1 MLGVQQHGRQRRGV
15 SKPPPAKG
23 KAAARKYKPP
33 QCPGAVRV
41 VYIASPMKL
50 TASPE
55 EFRAVVQELTG
66 RHSNIADR
74 HYVDS
79 ATIDHPPPPPPA
91 CSGYVASA
99 TAAPPPVA
107 AVPPPVLTPPL
118 PPQTFQSYDHRG
130 EHEQAAVQCY
140 GQGHRW

>member
-1 MLGVQQHGRQRRGV
+1 MLGVQQHGRQRHGI
-15 SKPPPAKG
+15 SKPPPAKKG

-79 ATIDHPPPPPPA
+79 TIDLPPPRPA
-91 CSGYVASA
+91 YCASYVASA
-99 TAAPPPVA
+99 TAAAPPVA

-118 PPQTFQSYDHRG
+118 PPQTFQSYDHG
-130 EHEQAAVQCY
+130 

>member
-1 MLGVQQHGRQRRGV
+1 MLGVQQHGRQRHGI
-15 SKPPPAKG
+15 SKPPPAKKG

-79 ATIDHPPPPPPA
+79 TIDLPPPPPPPPA
-91 CSGYVASA
+91 YCASYAASA
-99 TAAPPPVA
+99 TAAAPPVA

-118 PPQTFQSYDHRG
+118 PPQTFQSYDHG
-130 EHEQAAVQCY
+130 